1 MGVGVMG
8 VGVMGVGVMG
18 VGEMALTPSI
28 ISQVAKYNE
37 NQVPLV
43 YTCSCWHE
51 ICSIHINLMKRE
63 AR

>member
-28 ISQVAKYNE
+28 ISQVAKYKE

-51 ICSIHINLMKRE
+51 ICSIHI
-63 AR
+63 